1 MRVDNE
7 IPNRFSS
14 HPETG
19 EKAKF
24 HDEVRENHLALAL
37 WIETAIP
44 DSRERSLAL
53 TALQESMMWCNAAVA
68 YRMKGDSDGSE

>member
-7 IPNRFSS
+7 IPNRFSF
-14 HPETG
+14 HPATG

-68 YRMKGDSDGSE
+68 YRTKGE